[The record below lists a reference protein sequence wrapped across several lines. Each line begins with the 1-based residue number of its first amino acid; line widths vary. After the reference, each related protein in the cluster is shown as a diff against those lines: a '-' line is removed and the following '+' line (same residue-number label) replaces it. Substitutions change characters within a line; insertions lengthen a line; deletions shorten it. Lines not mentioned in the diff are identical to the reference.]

1 MSWTRTWALGTTPA
15 IRRARCPTT
24 APFPHG
30 FSVLPRSVGRARAA
44 RFVTVVGH
52 GQIWWADL
60 ERDKVRPVLIL
71 TRGWVAPR
79 LSRVLVAPITTRVRG
94 IHCEVL
100 FGQGEGVED
109 GSAANLD
116 NVQLVDRRELLGL
129 AGRIRPERWSEVC
142 AAMAHVIACER

>member
-1 MSWTRTWALGTTPA
+1 M
-15 IRRARCPTT
+15 
-24 APFPHG
+24 
-30 FSVLPRSVGRARAA
+30 
-44 RFVTVVGH
+44 TVVGH

-129 AGRIRPERWSEVC
+129 AGRIRPERWREVC